1 MDGNDALAVYAVTKH
16 VADRIRETGRLAFIE
31 ALTYRIGAHS
41 TSDDPT
47 RYRDESVTDE
57 WRKRDPIARL
67 RGYLDKKGWW
77 SDAEEQALV
86 DDTTAKLKAEIVRAE
101 AADKPALSS
110 LFSDVYATP
119 TPHLVE
125 QEEELV
131 KWLS

>member
-16 VADRIRETGRLAFIE
+16 VADRIRETGRPAFIE

-57 WRKRDPIARL
+57 WRKRNPVARP
-67 RGYLDKKGWW
+67 RRYLDNEGWW

-86 DDTTAKLKAEIVRAE
+86 DDTTTRLKAEIVRAE
-101 AADKPALSS
+101 EAAKPALSS
-110 LFSDVYATP
+110 LFSDVYATVP
-119 TPHLVE
+119 PHLAE
-125 QEEELV
+125 QEEELR